1 MNEIY
6 NRTDTGK
13 LQINEFKYSVTEL
26 PQKASRKNKEKF
38 NNSGDLENIN
48 RRTDICVLWVPER
61 ENKER

>member
-48 RRTDICVLWVPER
+48 RRTDICVL
-61 ENKER
+61 